1 MRSFIVVL
9 ITSILL
15 FLSFAWIPGIEAQ
28 TTAASQEAPTT
39 PAAVRPLQQS
49 VTEPTTGGSQGV
61 GALIIG
67 TGDLLVVSVYGASD
81 FNKEVRVADS
91 GEISLPLIGSVH
103 VAGLNVQQAEILV
116 QERLSA
122 GGYFT
127 DPQVSIFEKEYATQG
142 ISVLGEVQKPGIYPL
157 LGNRA
162 LFDAISAAGGLTP
175 KAGNNITITH
185 RSNPREAQTV
195 VLPPN
200 MAFPA
205 ESNLAVF
212 PGDTVVVSKAGIV
225 YVVGDVRMPG
235 GFVMENPRL
244 TVLQAIA
251 MAQGTNNTAKLDKAA
266 LIRKGAGGQEQVPI
280 PLPQIMSA
288 KAPDITLQPDDIVF
302 IPRSAGKAA
311 VRRSLEAILQAATGA
326 AIYRP
331 Y

>member
-1 MRSFIVVL
+1 MQPDTHGTAPEAVTVVW
-9 ITSILL
+9 SRR
-15 FLSFAWIPGIEAQ
+15 AKPGRQAALENVIDRLAQ
-28 TTAASQEAPTT
+28 AMSSATGYEGVVSLRPQPGHPPIYTMVARFASQSDLDAWVSSEIRGRLYAEA
-39 PAAVRPLQQS
+39 
-49 VTEPTTGGSQGV
+49 EG
-61 GALIIG
+61 
-67 TGDLLVVSVYGASD
+67 VSVG
-81 FNKEVRVADS
+81 
-91 GEISLPLIGSVH
+91 
-103 VAGLNVQQAEILV
+103 GLNVQQAEIIV

-157 LGNRA
+157 LGTRA
-162 LFDAISAAGGLTP
+162 LFDAISAAGGFTP
-175 KAGNNITITH
+175 KAGNTITITH
-185 RSNPREAQTV
+185 RSNPKEAQTV

-200 MAFPA
+200 QTFPA

-235 GFVMENPRL
+235 GFVMENSRL

-251 MAQGTNNTAKLDKAA
+251 MAQGTNTTAKLDKTA
-266 LIRKGAGGQEQVPI
+266 LIRKGLGGQQQIPI
-280 PLPQIMSA
+280 PLLRIMSA

-302 IPRSAGKAA
+302 VPRSEGKAA